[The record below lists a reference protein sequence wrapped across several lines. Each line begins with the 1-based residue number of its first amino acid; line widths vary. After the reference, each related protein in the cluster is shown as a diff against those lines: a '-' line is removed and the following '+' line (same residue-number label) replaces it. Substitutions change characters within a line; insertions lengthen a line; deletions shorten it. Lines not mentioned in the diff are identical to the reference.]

1 MKVRTLLFTGC
12 LLLITNVLATAQ
24 TQKEKQVAVYSL
36 GFYNL
41 ENLFDTIPSPGVNDI
56 EFTPDGVKAWNG
68 QKYWKKIA
76 NMSYAIS
83 KLKSEFTPNG
93 PAILGVSEIENRSV
107 LEDLVKAPLLRSA
120 NYKIVHYD
128 SPELRGVD
136 VALLYNP
143 AYFTLTSSIPYR
155 FTLPDRPYWK
165 SRDQLL
171 VSGLLAGEPI
181 HVIVC
186 HWPSRRNGEK
196 KSRPLRVEAAK
207 LSKHI
212 IDSLHKADPN
222 AKIVLMGDLNDDPYN
237 VPLKKV
243 LNAKKLPEEVKPQG
257 LFNPMWRL
265 LDKGIGSLGY
275 RGEWNLFDQI
285 ILSYAWLGNG
295 KSSLKYW
302 KPEVFNKDFLI
313 QQEGPYK
320 GYPWRTFS
328 GNLFIEG
335 YSDHFPTLVYVVKE
349 VR

>member
-1 MKVRTLLFTGC
+1 MKFNFLLIIGC
-12 LLLITNVLATAQ
+12 LLLIANGLVSAQ
-24 TQKEKQVAVYSL
+24 SKTDKQLAVYSL

-41 ENLFDTIPSPGVNDI
+41 ENLFDTIPSPGVNDV
-56 EFTPDGVKAWNG
+56 EFTPNGVKAWNG

-83 KLKSEFTPNG
+83 KLKSDFTPYG
-93 PAILGVSEIENRSV
+93 PAILGVSEIENRLV
-107 LEDLVKAPLLRSA
+107 LEDLVKDPLLREA

-143 AYFTLTSSIPYR
+143 AYFTLTSSHPYR
-155 FTLPDRPYWK
+155 FTLPGRPDWK

-181 HVIVC
+181 HIIVC

-196 KSRPLRVEAAK
+196 KSRPLRMEAAK

-222 AKIVLMGDLNDDPYN
+222 AKIVLMGDLNDDPFN
-237 VPLKKV
+237 IPIKKE
-243 LNAKKLPEEVKPQG
+243 LNAKKNPEDVKPQG

-285 ILSYAWLGNG
+285 ILSYAWLGDNRSTLKFW
-295 KSSLKYW
+295 KS
-302 KPEVFNKDFLI
+302 EVFNKDFLI
-313 QQEGPYK
+313 QQEGTYK